1 MILYSSKFMKVNY
14 LELQYLMH
22 FYWTDYA
29 GYMDEE
35 GVYHEFLNFLNK
47 RIYKRANQ
55 IYVDW
60 RKIEHLISQETVD
73 WFLQYILPK
82 IASHKAYRLAFLLKD
97 TNKIKLPE
105 NIPVNNTGFEAK
117 IFTNPEELMQW
128 LMDGAERKEPGIDD
142 HDHDH
147 GHCHVPE
154 N

>member
-1 MILYSSKFMKVNY
+1 MILYSSKFTKVNY

-35 GVYHEFLNFLNK
+35 GVYHEFLNFLSQ
-47 RIYKRANQ
+47 RIYKRAQQ

-60 RKIEHLISQETVD
+60 RKIEHLISQETID

-82 IASHKAYRLAFLLKD
+82 IASHKAYRLAFLLSKPD
-97 TNKIKLPE
+97 LVKIPE
-105 NIPVNNTGFEAK
+105 QIPVNNTSFEAK
-117 IFTNPEELMQW
+117 IFTHPEELMQW

-147 GHCHVPE
+147 DHCHVPE
-154 N
+154 E

>member
-1 MILYSSKFMKVNY
+1 MILYQSKFLKVNY

-35 GVYHEFLNFLNK
+35 GVYHEFINFLNK

-60 RKIEHLISQETVD
+60 IKVEHLISQETID
-73 WFLQYILPK
+73 WFIQYILPK
-82 IASHKAYRLAFLLKD
+82 IASHKAYKLAFLLK
-97 TNKIKLPE
+97 NPKKIAVPEKIK
-105 NIPVNNTGFEAK
+105 VNNTYIQAQVFD
-117 IFTNPEELMQW
+117 NPKFLMEW

-142 HDHDH
+142 HDHNH
-147 GHCHVPE
+147 GTTSCHT
-154 N
+154 